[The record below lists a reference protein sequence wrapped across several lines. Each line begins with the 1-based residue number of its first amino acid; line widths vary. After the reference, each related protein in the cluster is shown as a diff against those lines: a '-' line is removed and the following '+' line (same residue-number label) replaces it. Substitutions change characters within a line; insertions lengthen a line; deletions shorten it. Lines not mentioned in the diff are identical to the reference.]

1 MRTYTV
7 FEYLHSN
14 LPRWCRSPDLNPPGN
29 WPRKICFETASDW
42 YRPSMLH
49 SKILLAGVQES
60 THQHPA
66 PAAIN
71 QPGGLVPG
79 QEPAPSYPPVPSPPE
94 FQSLG
99 SPETTEKEID
109 TVSPMQVRLGNMLGK
124 GRGVGSTAALV
135 VGWAGVVPLGIKHD
149 LRWVGGLCALNGT
162 SVGGRLAPSR
172 SGSRARVDS

>member
-1 MRTYTV
+1 MPKYPHACICIQICQLGVAAQALTY
-7 FEYLHSN
+7 
-14 LPRWCRSPDLNPPGN
+14 P
-29 WPRKICFETASDW
+29 ETGPAKFV
-42 YRPSMLH
+42 
-49 SKILLAGVQES
+49 SKQHQIGTAPVCCAQQNFTGVQES

-99 SPETTEKEID
+99 SPETTEKEIG
-109 TVSPMQVRLGNMLGK
+109 TVSPMRVRSGNMLGK
-124 GRGVGSTAALV
+124 GCGVGRIAASV
-135 VGWAGVVPLGIKHD
+135 VQWARAVPLGISHD

-172 SGSRARVDS
+172 SGSRAWVDS

>member
-1 MRTYTV
+1 MGGGGSRAQIP
-7 FEYLHSN
+7 HA
-14 LPRWCRSPDLNPPGN
+14 C
-29 WPRKICFETASDW
+29 ICIQICQHGVAAQTLTHPETGPAKFV
-42 YRPSMLH
+42 
-49 SKILLAGVQES
+49 SKIFTGVQES

-109 TVSPMQVRLGNMLGK
+109 TVSPMRVRLGSMLGK